1 MKNPYGIYDSS
12 SMSNNNS
19 YAQEFNKLTIGKRT
33 LSNDVTLEINNLIAD
48 ITGRKTVSQ
57 DTVRQAISNK
67 DTAKMKAIS
76 NSFFLSS
83 GIYKRLCLYMSSLF
97 RYDWFLIPIMLDDKI
112 RENKDQKKTKKVID
126 DWYKG
131 SQLLENSNLKQ
142 VFSDIALK
150 VVKDGCYYGYSLVQ
164 PNQVCLQELPSDYC
178 RVRSYW
184 NGHPVVEFNVKY
196 FNDAFRDTG
205 YRLRVLKELWPK
217 EIVQG
222 YMLYQAGRLPKIT
235 PDDRDGGWMALDPKR
250 GVKFSLNEYDAPYFI
265 SVIPHLLDLAEA
277 QDLDKQKMFQQ
288 LYKILVQ
295 KMPVNK
301 NGDLLFDP
309 QESLELHRIA
319 QNMLKDVIGV
329 NVLTAF
335 SDVDVAD
342 LSDKGNVSSVDQLN
356 KVERSVY
363 NESGVSQAQ
372 FNSDQNLALEKSI
385 ANDEATMSGLIKQFT
400 RFMNNALDL
409 VINKKPQQ
417 YYLRAEILP
426 TTIYNYKDLSKQY
439 KDLTTL
445 GGSKLLPQVALGHSQ
460 LSVLMTA
467 YFENGLMALNDVFVP
482 PQLSSTMSGKD
493 KDKEQSK
500 GNKLPSQDKGGRPEL
515 PDDEKSDKTI
525 QNRESEG

>member
-12 SMSNNNS
+12 STKHNNS
-19 YAQEFNKLTIGKRT
+19 YAQEFNKLTVGKRVFK
-33 LSNDVTLEINNLIAD
+33 NDVTLEINNLIAD
-48 ITGRKTVSQ
+48 LTGHRAYSQ
-57 DTVRQAISNK
+57 ESVQKAIENK
-67 DTAKMKAIS
+67 DTEQMKAIS

-97 RYDWFLIPIMLDDKI
+97 RYDWFLTPIILDAKL
-112 RENKDQKKTKKVID
+112 RESKDQKKTKKVVD

-131 SQLLENSNLKQ
+131 TQLLENSHLKQ
-142 VFSDIALK
+142 TFNDIALK
-150 VVKDGCYYGYSLVQ
+150 VVKDGCYYGYTLIQ
-164 PNQVCLQELPSDYC
+164 PNQVCLQELPSNYC

-184 NGHPVVEFNVKY
+184 NNRPVVEFNVKY

-205 YRLRVLKELWPK
+205 YRLRILKELWPK

-222 YMLYQAGRLPKIT
+222 YMLYQAGKLPQAT
-235 PDDRDGGWMALDPKR
+235 PDDRDGGWIALDPRR

-265 SVIPHLLDLAEA
+265 SVVPHLLDLADA
-277 QDLDKQKMFQQ
+277 QDLDKKKMFQQ

-309 QESLELHRIA
+309 QESLELHEVA
-319 QNMLKDVIGV
+319 KTMLKDVVGV

-342 LSDKGNVSSVDQLN
+342 LSDRGNVSSVDQLN

-363 NESGVSQAQ
+363 NESGVSQSQ

-385 ANDEATMSGLIKQFT
+385 ANDEATMSNLVRQFT
-400 RFMNNALDL
+400 DFMNNILDL
-409 VINKKPQQ
+409 EINKKPQQ
-417 YYLRAEILP
+417 YYLRAEMLS

-439 KDLTTL
+439 RDLTTL
-445 GGSKLLPQVALGHSQ
+445 GGSKLLPEVALGHSQ

-467 YFENGLMALNDVFVP
+467 YFENDIMSLNDVFVP

-493 KDKEQSK
+493 KDSKESQGQK
-500 GNKLPSQDKGGRPEL
+500 VPSLNEGGRPEL